1 MSSDSFNHD
10 LWSYDLEEGDVN
22 MLRIICSEDI
32 RQAKSYYTS
41 SLKYEADP
49 SKLGQYYGQEQEV
62 IGEWQGKGAELLGLK
77 GKVDQKSF
85 ETLCDNKLPGSGER
99 LTPRTN
105 DNRRV
110 GYDFNFNC
118 PKSVSV
124 VHSLTGDERILGAF
138 RESVSET
145 MRQIESDMKTRV
157 RVHNAQEDRKT
168 GNMVW
173 GEFTHFTARPVEGR
187 PDPHLHSHCYTFN
200 ATHDAVE
207 DKWKAGQFGDIKRD
221 APYYEAAFHARLS
234 QKVANLGYGVGRSGD
249 WWEIKGVSRD
259 ILDKFSQRT
268 ELIEET
274 AKKNGITE
282 AHSKD
287 RLGAVTR
294 EKKVQ
299 TSMADLKREW
309 ADRLTPDEKQSL
321 SGLLGHRQEQIITSR
336 ESMNYALAHCHE
348 RASVVTDKVLVT
360 EALWHGIGHV
370 GVEQVERQILRDD
383 ILVQEMAGQ
392 RWCTTK
398 EVLREELENIDF
410 VKQGFGKCHP
420 LHARSYTFQNNE
432 LGQDQKDAVCH
443 VLASPDRVTAMRG
456 PAGTG
461 KTTTMKEAVSAIE
474 AGGHKVFTFAP
485 SAEASRGTLR
495 QEGFSNAQTVAH
507 LLTNE
512 ALHPQLRGQVLWIDE
527 AGLLSARQMR
537 GIFQLAEKQDCR
549 VILSGDTAQHTSV
562 ERGDALRLL
571 EKYAG
576 LKPAELTEIR
586 RQTTEQY
593 REAVR
598 HLANGDARRGF
609 EKLDQSGSIKE
620 LTDDERYR
628 QLAQDYADTIARR
641 KTALVVSPT
650 HAEGEK
656 VTAEIREELK
666 QRGKLGTTEQTFTRL
681 INQQWTEAQRGN
693 AQSYRTGLV
702 VQFHQNAPGFT
713 RGGRFTVSSAGHD
726 GSVRIQDVQGRQ
738 HALPLEQSSRFQVYE
753 AQKLPLAPGD
763 KIRITQNG
771 FTSDGKHRL
780 NNGAVYQVKA
790 FTKNGDLKLMNGWI
804 IDKDYGNL
812 AHGYCQ
818 TSHVAQSKTV
828 DRVFVAQS
836 AASLG
841 ASSAEQFYVS
851 VSRAREAVMVYTD
864 DKARLAESIRSSGA
878 RMTAHELLKLPSPT
892 NVIDPFES
900 VLREKI
906 PIPVPEPLRPA
917 MKPKNEHVAVKVH
930 PTESAHESPSMKP
943 SNYFEPEQPK
953 RGISL

>member
-1 MSSDSFNHD
+1 M
-10 LWSYDLEEGDVN
+10 DVS
-22 MLRIICSEDI
+22 MLRIICSENV

-41 SLKYEADP
+41 SLKHEANP

-62 IGEWQGKGAELLGLK
+62 IGEWQGKGAKLLGLN

-85 ETLCDNKLPGSGER
+85 ETLCDNKRPRSGER

-124 VHSLTGDERILGAF
+124 VHALNGDERILGAF

-157 RVHNAQEDRKT
+157 RVHDAQEDRKT

-187 PDPHLHSHCYTFN
+187 PDPHLHSHCYAFN
-200 ATHDAVE
+200 ATYDAVE

-234 QKVANLGYGVGRSGD
+234 QKVANLGYAVGRSGD
-249 WWEIKGVSRD
+249 WWEIKGVSPE

-282 AHSKD
+282 DHSKD

-299 TSMADLKREW
+299 TSMAELKREW

-321 SGLLGHRQEQIITSR
+321 TGLLGHRQEQIITSR
-336 ESMNYALAHCHE
+336 ESMDYALAHCHE

-360 EALWHGIGHV
+360 EALWHGMGHV

-410 VKQGFGKCHP
+410 VKQGFGKCRP
-420 LHARSYTFQNNE
+420 LHVRSYTFQNNQ
-432 LGQDQKDAVCH
+432 LGKDQKDAVRH

-495 QEGFSNAQTVAH
+495 QEGFGNAQTVAH
-507 LLTNE
+507 LLKNE
-512 ALHPQLRGQVLWIDE
+512 TLHPQLRG
-527 AGLLSARQMR
+527 AG
-537 GIFQLAEKQDCR
+537 
-549 VILSGDTAQHTSV
+549 T
-562 ERGDALRLL
+562 
-571 EKYAG
+571 
-576 LKPAELTEIR
+576 
-586 RQTTEQY
+586 
-593 REAVR
+593 
-598 HLANGDARRGF
+598 
-609 EKLDQSGSIKE
+609 LD
-620 LTDDERYR
+620 R
-628 QLAQDYADTIARR
+628 
-641 KTALVVSPT
+641 
-650 HAEGEK
+650 
-656 VTAEIREELK
+656 
-666 QRGKLGTTEQTFTRL
+666 
-681 INQQWTEAQRGN
+681 
-693 AQSYRTGLV
+693 
-702 VQFHQNAPGFT
+702 
-713 RGGRFTVSSAGHD
+713 
-726 GSVRIQDVQGRQ
+726 
-738 HALPLEQSSRFQVYE
+738 
-753 AQKLPLAPGD
+753 
-763 KIRITQNG
+763 
-771 FTSDGKHRL
+771 
-780 NNGAVYQVKA
+780 
-790 FTKNGDLKLMNGWI
+790 
-804 IDKDYGNL
+804 
-812 AHGYCQ
+812 
-818 TSHVAQSKTV
+818 
-828 DRVFVAQS
+828 
-836 AASLG
+836 
-841 ASSAEQFYVS
+841 
-851 VSRAREAVMVYTD
+851 
-864 DKARLAESIRSSGA
+864 
-878 RMTAHELLKLPSPT
+878 
-892 NVIDPFES
+892 
-900 VLREKI
+900 
-906 PIPVPEPLRPA
+906 
-917 MKPKNEHVAVKVH
+917 
-930 PTESAHESPSMKP
+930 
-943 SNYFEPEQPK
+943 
-953 RGISL
+953 